1 MDNSVIIGKEA
12 VFYLDGGWQI
22 SGKVKLFEEQ
32 KIIVESNG
40 ALTVVFRSKISAMS
54 VLQES
59 SDSRPGADYSVPEGR
74 PTGVRADFPMNGIS
88 YEDST
93 LSIPSSLIGAKD
105 EDEFSVFFGDDK
117 QNSNISFGIDNDTME
132 KD

>member
-1 MDNSVIIGKEA
+1 MDNSVIIGKDV
-12 VFYLDGGWQI
+12 VFYLEGGWQI
-22 SGKVKLFEEQ
+22 SGKVKIFEEQ
-32 KIIVESNG
+32 KIIIESKG
-40 ALTVVFRSKISAMS
+40 VLTVVFRSKISAMS

-59 SDSRPGADYSVPEGR
+59 SDNRPGVDYPVPEGQPAR
-74 PTGVRADFPMNGIS
+74 SRADFPMNGIS

-93 LSIPSSLIGAKD
+93 LSIPSSLVGAKN

-117 QNSNISFGIDNDTME
+117 HNSKISFGIDNDTME

>member
-59 SDSRPGADYSVPEGR
+59 SDSRPGVDYPVPEGR

>member
-1 MDNSVIIGKEA
+1 MDNSVIIGKEV

-22 SGKVKLFEEQ
+22 SGKVKIFEEQ

-59 SDSRPGADYSVPEGR
+59 SDSRPGVDYPIPEGQPTR
-74 PTGVRADFPMNGIS
+74 PRADFPMNGIS

-93 LSIPSSLIGAKD
+93 LSIPSSLVGAKD

-117 QNSNISFGIDNDTME
+117 RNSNISFGIGDDTKE

>member
-40 ALTVVFRSKISAMS
+40 ALTVVFRSKVSAMS

-59 SDSRPGADYSVPEGR
+59 SDSRPGADYPIPEGR